1 MALDFTALNNTI
13 TALTAQVTSTVGV
26 EDSAEV
32 LINGFSA
39 SVAKAVSDALA
50 ASDVTNQATLQAVTD
65 AITGVTTQFTDSAAK
80 LGTAVA
86 ANPGPTPPVV
96 GGQSTSTTPKVE
108 QRWNKSSR

>member
-13 TALTAQVTSTVGV
+13 TALTAQVTATVGV

-39 SVAKAVSDALA
+39 QITKAVSDALA
-50 ASDVTNQATLQAVTD
+50 ASDVTNQATLQAVND
-65 AITGVTTQFTDSAAK
+65 AITGVTTQFADSAAK

-86 ANPGPTPPVV
+86 ANPDPTPVV
-96 GGQSTSTTPKVE
+96 
-108 QRWNKSSR
+108 SSKKF